1 MVRDDFLVTNQ
12 KRLKEAIEKKAC
24 IALLLKVNQIA
35 SVSEAI
41 EAFRMPKEAGW
52 EVMASH

>member
-1 MVRDDFLVTNQ
+1 MVRDDLLVTNQ
-12 KRLKEAIEKKAC
+12 KRSKEAIKKKAC

-41 EAFRMPKEAGW
+41 KGVRMPKEAGW